1 MDNTETRR
9 GARGL
14 FIIGLGKFIALAG
27 CFGIVTGYLSGGSVS
42 TSLAIFSAL
51 VIALLAG

>member
-1 MDNTETRR
+1 M
-9 GARGL
+9 
-14 FIIGLGKFIALAG
+14 FIIGIGKFIALVG
-27 CFGIVTGYLSGGSVS
+27 CFGIVTGYLSGGAVS